1 MTRPTD
7 LVRAPH
13 APLTAYYASEQER
26 QGFVREIFDSTAP
39 DYDRIENLLAFGSGP
54 WYRRQALLRAGLQP
68 GSKVLD
74 VGIGT
79 GLTARAAV
87 EIVGDGAMLTGV
99 DPSPG
104 MMANAQLPA
113 GVTLVEG
120 RAESIPLPDG
130 GYDFLSMGYALRHIA
145 DFAAAAAE
153 FHRVLKPGGK
163 LCLLEITRPESSTG
177 RLLLK
182 GYMKGVVPMLAG
194 LIGKRKETAQLW
206 RYYWDTIEHCASPA
220 NIVATLEAAGFVDAR
235 CHVETR
241 ALSVLAEFQATK
253 PR

>member
-1 MTRPTD
+1 MNQESD
-7 LVRAPH
+7 VVHAPH
-13 APLTAYYASEQER
+13 KPLTDYYADAQQR
-26 QGFVREIFDSTAP
+26 QGFVREIFDRTAP

-68 GSKVLD
+68 GMKVID

-79 GLTARAAV
+79 GLTARAGI
-87 EIVGDGAMLTGV
+87 EIVGNGSLLTGV

-120 RAESIPLPDG
+120 RAESIPLPDA

-182 GYMKGVVPMLAG
+182 GYMKGVVPMLAS

-220 NIVATLEAAGFVDAR
+220 SIVATLEAAGFVDAR
-235 CHVETR
+235 CHIETR

>member
-1 MTRPTD
+1 MNQEPD
-7 LVRAPH
+7 VVRAPH
-13 APLTAYYASEQER
+13 KPLTDYYADEQQR
-26 QGFVREIFDSTAP
+26 QGFVREIFDRTAP
-39 DYDRIENLLAFGSGP
+39 DYDRIESLLAFGSGP

-68 GSKVLD
+68 GMKVLD

-87 EIVGDGAMLTGV
+87 EIIGDGALLTGV

-104 MMANAQLPA
+104 MMANARLPA

-120 RAESIPLPDG
+120 RAELIPLPDG

-163 LCLLEITRPESSTG
+163 LCLLEITKPTSSTG

-182 GYMKGVVPMLAG
+182 GYMKGVVPMLAS

-220 NIVATLEAAGFVDAR
+220 NIVATLEAAGFVDVR

>member
-1 MTRPTD
+1 MNQEPD
-7 LVRAPH
+7 VVRAPH
-13 APLTAYYASEQER
+13 KPLTDYYTDEQER
-26 QGFVREIFDSTAP
+26 QGFVREIFDRTAP

-54 WYRRQALLRAGLQP
+54 WYRRQALLRAGLQT
-68 GSKVLD
+68 GMKVLD

-79 GLTARAAV
+79 GLTACAAV
-87 EIVGDGAMLTGV
+87 EIIRDGALLTGV

-120 RAESIPLPDG
+120 RAESIPLPDA

-163 LCLLEITRPESSTG
+163 LCLLEITRPESNTG

-182 GYMKGVVPMLAG
+182 GYMKGVVPVLAS

-220 NIVATLEAAGFVDAR
+220 SIVATLEAAGFVDAR